1 MNKYILKNIY
11 YVWQWD
17 TDLEIMNV
25 CEEEED
31 KGKGNN
37 PLAYC
42 TGYMEGI
49 VLHDGNRRL
58 NQKILCI

>member
-1 MNKYILKNIY
+1 M
-11 YVWQWD
+11 WQWD

-58 NQKILCI
+58 NQKILCIQ